1 MRTMVL
7 ILVLLLLP
15 LTATAQET
23 PKVELF
29 GGYSYFRNE
38 GGSGIHGWNGSI
50 TTNLN
55 KWFGLVADVSGHYD
69 SQSFRFTDV
78 RGNVG
83 VFDGETN
90 RHTILIGPRFSYRN
104 RSRVVP
110 FAHAL
115 VGVTRLHEETT
126 NLATDFSTVFKGN
139 NSGFAVVAG
148 GGLDVEMSRNLAL
161 RLIQADY
168 FVTRVSGTQHN
179 ARISIGLVFRLG
191 SR

>member
-1 MRTMVL
+1 MRPMVL

-15 LTATAQET
+15 PAAAAQQA

-38 GGSGIHGWNGSI
+38 GGSGLHGWNGSI
-50 TTNLN
+50 TANLN

-69 SQSFRFTDV
+69 SRSFRFTDV

-83 VFDGETN
+83 LFDGKTN

-104 RSRVVP
+104 SSRVVP

-115 VGVTRLHEETT
+115 VGVTRVHEETT
-126 NLATDFSTVFKGN
+126 NLATDFSTVFRGN
-139 NSGFAVVAG
+139 NSGFAMVAG
-148 GGLDVEMSRNLAL
+148 GGLDVGISRNLAL
-161 RLIQADY
+161 RIVQADY
-168 FVTRVSGTQHN
+168 FVTRIFGTQHN
-179 ARISIGLVFRLG
+179 TRISVGLVFRPG